1 MSLSS
6 EQADFNPYFIFPCHG
21 KRPWFGFKWKDCS
34 TNIPIE
40 IARLK
45 RKHPSANWAIDL
57 EKSGYI
63 CIDCD
68 VDGANKGI
76 NWLQGRCPK
85 DYDLD
90 AVPGCWTPTGGRHF
104 YFRNRKINPFGDGRG
119 GLPPKHTANID
130 IKGNGY
136 VILPGEDTTAS
147 EPDGGLY
154 IPIGNIEDAPELPNW
169 LIEVLDKPERYPS
182 AGTTPETE
190 LPPLE
195 GAELA
200 RCLAYG
206 KALLEGACRD
216 VAAAAEGT
224 RNQTANDNALR
235 VGHFVGGGCIDHGE
249 ALGALQAAVRVCH
262 SAGDPDLPKALETVR
277 RALLDGMADPK
288 RPPPETDA
296 PEVKLRL
303 IRGGQEGTE
312 GPEAEPVK
320 DDLSWYGVDEVDAVQ
335 AWLVKDMLP
344 EVGVVL
350 LSARRKMGK
359 TAVALDLL
367 GSAITGLPFA
377 GHEIIRQCGALYV
390 AVEGVRNLPM
400 RLRALVEGKLK
411 TDAKDLPEGYLDRP
425 PIAWIRHGKND
436 INLQDPASV
445 ARLRANIGKADKQML
460 EKHARR
466 LGLVFI
472 DTMNRAAKFRDG
484 NDAAEAQKVMDIL
497 ADIAEQ
503 AGCLIVVPDHYGK
516 DEDRGTKGSSNKEDS
531 ADVVLVLQGNA
542 KTGRR
547 SMKVALSRVG
557 EEGMS
562 VSYTIEK
569 YVSEKH
575 QDKSF
580 FIRFGERRKTADDDE
595 GDDGQIDSFVA
606 AGEARQW
613 GPGEAPQKLRE
624 AMDVLLAGE
633 QARRD
638 RPYGAEG
645 PECLIVEMAVVRE
658 EFIRSYGGDDAAKN
672 ANAFDKAVSRAVQQK
687 LVGKR
692 AISGMK
698 YLWLIK

>member
-1 MSLSS
+1 VSLSS
-6 EQADFNPYFIFPCHG
+6 EQADFNPYFIFPCYG
-21 KRPWFGFKWKDCS
+21 KRPCPGVKWREQS
-34 TNIPIE
+34 TNDPLE
-40 IARLK
+40 IRRLQIK
-45 RKHPSANWAIDL
+45 YPSAVWAIDL
-57 EKSGYI
+57 DKSGLI

-68 VDGANKGI
+68 KDGDNDGFV
-76 NWLQGRCPK
+76 WLSGFFSDRPG
-85 DYDLD
+85 YLD
-90 AVPGCWTPTGGRHF
+90 KVPGALSPSGGRHC
-104 YFRNRKINPFGDGRG
+104 YFRNPLRLGCSRG
-119 GLPPKHTANID
+119 SLPAKSVCNID
-130 IKGNGY
+130 VKGVGGY
-136 VILPGEDTTAS
+136 VIMPGQTTPGA
-147 EPDGGLY
+147 DGGRY
-154 IPIGNIEDAPELPNW
+154 TPIGSFVDAFDLPDN
-169 LIEVLDKPERYPS
+169 LAKVLMGPERHPVDGS
-182 AGTTPETE
+182 VAGDH

-216 VAAAAEGT
+216 VAAAPEGT
-224 RNQTANDNALR
+224 RNQTANDKSLR
-235 VGHFVGGGCIDHGE
+235 VGHFVGGGCIGHSE

-262 SAGDPDLPKALETVR
+262 PAGDPDLPKTLETVR
-277 RALLDGMADPK
+277 RALLDGMAEPM

-303 IRGGQEGTE
+303 IRGGQGGTE

-344 EVGVVL
+344 EVGVIL

-377 GHEIIRQCGALYV
+377 GHEIVRQCGALYV

-445 ARLRANIGKADKQML
+445 TRLRANIGKADKQMQ
-460 EKHARR
+460 EQQGRS

-503 AGCLIVVPDHYGK
+503 AKCLIVVLDHYGK

-547 SMKVALSRVG
+547 SLKVALSRVG

-562 VSYTIEK
+562 VSYTIER

-580 FIRFGERRKTADDDE
+580 FVRFGERRKPADDDE
-595 GDDGQIDSFVA
+595 DENGQIDSFVA

-613 GPGEAPQKLRE
+613 GPGEAPQELRK
-624 AMDVLLAGE
+624 ALDFVLAGE

-645 PECLIVEMAVVRE
+645 PEYLVAEMSAVRN
-658 EFIRSYGGDDAAKN
+658 EFSRTYGGDDQNKI
-672 ANAFDKAVSRAVQQK
+672 ANAFDKAVARAVQQK

-692 AISGMK
+692 AISGVK